1 MTLTLSAWWLPLL
14 AIPVLL
20 LGERI
25 QRHVRLF
32 DRYSIPVSVVGGM
45 AICLL
50 ILSLDLSGLLALK
63 FDTKVNAGWWTWLVT
78 PGPEWVG
85 RPLKGINLPLLIGFF
100 TCIGLNA
107 TWSVVRKG
115 SWQMPLF
122 LALATLL
129 AILQNVVGVGLAKLL
144 NVHPLLGIICG
155 SLSQTGGIGTS
166 LGFAD
171 VIVHAG
177 YAPAATMGVAASTF
191 GMICGSLV
199 GGPIATRLIRRNQL
213 VPEKT
218 ENWKEVRA
226 SENEALLIE
235 NAHHAPGILADIRA
249 FAGQGK
255 KAVGHL
261 LLLAVL
267 IKVGAWVSWFFQSE
281 GLIFPPYMGSLLAG
295 LVLRNVLD
303 RAGKSWIDSHTVD
316 LMGAVLLALFLS
328 MAMMSLNLKELA
340 GSAIP
345 MLVILAAQVVLVIGF
360 TTWITFRWMGRD
372 YDAAVMASG
381 HCGFGHGATPNAIA
395 NMESITRK
403 MGPAH
408 RAFIIIPIVGGMF
421 IDITNSF
428 VITWFINLVKDW

>member
-1 MTLTLSAWWLPLL
+1 MTLNLSAWLLPVL

-25 QRHVRLF
+25 QKRLPILT
-32 DRYSIPVSVVGGM
+32 RYSIPVSVVGGIT
-45 AICLL
+45 ICLV
-50 ILSLDLSGLLALK
+50 ILGLDLSGLLALK
-63 FDTKVNAGWWTWLVT
+63 FETKVDAPWWTWLVT
-78 PGPEWVG
+78 PEPEWMKQ
-85 RPLKGINLPLLIGFF
+85 PMKSINLPLLIGFF

-115 SWQMPLF
+115 SWQIPLF

-129 AILQNVVGVGLAKLL
+129 GILQNVVGIGIAKALH
-144 NVHPLLGIICG
+144 VHPLLGIICG

-171 VIVHAG
+171 TIAHAG

-191 GMICGSLV
+191 GMVCGSLI
-199 GGPIATRLIRRNQL
+199 GGPVATRLIRKYRLEAESPSSANAKGL
-213 VPEKT
+213 T
-218 ENWKEVRA
+218 
-226 SENEALLIE
+226 SEPNESAQ
-235 NAHHAPGILADIRA
+235 GILWEIRS
-249 FAGQGK
+249 FLRQGK
-255 KAVGHL
+255 KAFTHL

-267 IKVGAWVSWFFQSE
+267 IKVGAWVSWLFQQ
-281 GLIFPPYMGSLLAG
+281 GGFIFPAYMGSLLVG
-295 LVLRNVLD
+295 LILRNVLD
-303 RAGKSWIDSHTVD
+303 YAGKSWIDSHTID
-316 LMGAVLLALFLS
+316 LLGAVLLALFLS

-340 GSAIP
+340 GSALP
-345 MLVILAAQVVLVIGF
+345 MLAILVAQVVLMASFASWV
-360 TTWITFRWMGRD
+360 TFRWMGRD

-403 MGPAH
+403 LGPAP

-421 IDITNSF
+421 VDLTNSF

>member
-1 MTLTLSAWWLPLL
+1 MTLNLSAWLLPVL

-25 QRHVRLF
+25 QKRLPILT
-32 DRYSIPVSVVGGM
+32 RYSIPVSVVGGIT
-45 AICLL
+45 ICLV
-50 ILSLDLSGLLALK
+50 ILGLDLSGLLALK
-63 FDTKVNAGWWTWLVT
+63 FETKVDAPWWTWLVT
-78 PGPEWVG
+78 PEPEWMKQ
-85 RPLKGINLPLLIGFF
+85 PMKSINLPLLIGFF

-115 SWQMPLF
+115 SWQIPLF

-129 AILQNVVGVGLAKLL
+129 GILQNLVGIGIAKALH
-144 NVHPLLGIICG
+144 VHPLLGIICG

-171 VIVHAG
+171 TIVHAG

-191 GMICGSLV
+191 GMVCGSLI
-199 GGPIATRLIRRNQL
+199 GGPVATRLIRKYRLEAESPSAANTKGL
-213 VPEKT
+213 T
-218 ENWKEVRA
+218 
-226 SENEALLIE
+226 SEPNESAQ
-235 NAHHAPGILADIRA
+235 GILWEIRS
-249 FAGQGK
+249 FLRQGK
-255 KAVGHL
+255 KAFTHL

-267 IKVGAWVSWFFQSE
+267 IKVGAWVSWLFQQ
-281 GLIFPPYMGSLLAG
+281 GGFIFPAYMGSLLVG
-295 LVLRNVLD
+295 LILRNVLD
-303 RAGKSWIDSHTVD
+303 YAGKSWIDSHTID
-316 LMGAVLLALFLS
+316 LLGAVLLALFLS

-340 GSAIP
+340 GSALP
-345 MLVILAAQVVLVIGF
+345 MLAILVAQVVLMASFASWV
-360 TTWITFRWMGRD
+360 TFRWMGRD

-403 MGPAH
+403 LGPAP

-421 IDITNSF
+421 VDLTNSF